1 MSGPPLV
8 PSPLYGLRTWSIVG
22 APGEERLAGPQ
33 QPAPW
38 PVAGGWLSAV
48 CTRGVRHPAP
58 APGCECGIHA
68 WHPRRR
74 SARRV
79 LAPRRRIA
87 GVVEARGAIEL
98 HRDGFR
104 AEQARP
110 FALFLAP
117 WGNAAVADR
126 VARAY
131 SVELVR
137 AGRPADLLAWCSARG
152 LGIEPDVV
160 DGLLGPARVAERRR
174 GARVQRMRAAAAL
187 AAIAGLLALGLAATE
202 DPGDRTL
209 SGRTGEVG
217 GP

>member
-22 APGEERLAGPQ
+22 APGEERLGGPQ

-38 PVAGGWLSAV
+38 PVDGGWLSAA
-48 CTRGVRHPAP
+48 CARGIRHTAP

-79 LAPRRRIA
+79 LAPRRQVA

-110 FALFLAP
+110 FALFLVP
-117 WGNAAVADR
+117 WGNAAVAGR
-126 VARAY
+126 LASAY
-131 SVELVR
+131 SAELVP
-137 AGRPADLLAWCSARG
+137 AGGPSDVLAWCSARG
-152 LGIEPDVV
+152 LGLEPDVV

-174 GARVQRMRAAAAL
+174 GARAQRLRVAAAL
-187 AAIAGLLALGLAATE
+187 AAIAGLLALGLAATG

-209 SGRTGEVG
+209 FGRTGEVR